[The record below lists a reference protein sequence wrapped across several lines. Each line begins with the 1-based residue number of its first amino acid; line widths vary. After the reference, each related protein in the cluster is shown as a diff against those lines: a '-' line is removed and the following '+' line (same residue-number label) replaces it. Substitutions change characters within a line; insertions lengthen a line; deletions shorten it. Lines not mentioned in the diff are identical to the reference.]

1 MADDVAGDPRKALA
15 YNESVRALGQQE
27 SVLDALRS
35 RTGILLTAI
44 SITATFL
51 GSRALDAPGGISVWS
66 WVALGFFAG
75 AGGCALAVL
84 WPRDDWFFA
93 ANPTRLL
100 DDYVG
105 GDDPATLD
113 EMHDELARHNRSDWE
128 KNAARL
134 GKLFSLFRLA
144 ALLLVV
150 QVGFWLIAIGS
161 EDHGEIKR
169 QGQRQLQRTQASPRV
184 GKQESKKKSHR
195 HASPESKFAGNQ
207 K

>member
-1 MADDVAGDPRKALA
+1 MGDEVVEDARKSLA
-15 YNESVRALGQQE
+15 YKESVRALGQQE

-51 GSRALDAPGGISVWS
+51 GARALDAPGGISTWS
-66 WVALGFFAG
+66 WVAIGFFAG

-84 WPRDDWFFA
+84 WPRDDWRFA
-93 ANPTRLL
+93 ANPTRIL
-100 DDYVG
+100 DDYIE

-128 KNAARL
+128 RNAARL

-161 EDHGEIKR
+161 EDRGEIKQ
-169 QGQRQLQRTQASPRV
+169 QGQEQIQGQQASPRV
-184 GKQESKKKSHR
+184 GEQEGAENHR
-195 HASPESKFAGNQ
+195 HASSKSESAGNQ